1 MLSIQTLN
9 IDKKDNLAVY
19 NLNYPIITL
28 NKEKTIIN
36 DINQKIYKDIIAF
49 KTSTEDIL
57 ELMPRGNKQISYINT
72 EYYISYNDNGIISIP
87 IEFSQLDGLYSTSYI
102 NSYNYDIN
110 LEKEINLEDIFN
122 SDIDYIKLITNKIE
136 SRISE
141 LEKELSI
148 EKYIMVL
155 DYLKDIIL
163 CDNPDFCICKDGIII
178 CFSSYELDTS
188 IPDISTFKITFK
200 EDRSYFS
207 NYIIER
213 VLDGFKGDI

>member
-9 IDKKDNLAVY
+9 IDKKDNLAMY

-36 DINQKIYKDIIAF
+36 DINQKIYEDIIAF
-49 KTSTEDIL
+49 KTFIEDIL

-72 EYYISYNDNGIISIP
+72 EYYVSYNDNGIISIP
-87 IEFSQLDGLYSTSYI
+87 IEFSQLDGLYNVSYI

-110 LEKEINLEDIFN
+110 LEKEINLEDVFN
-122 SDIDYIKLITNKIE
+122 SNIDYIKLITNKIE
-136 SRISE
+136 SRINE

-148 EKYIMVL
+148 EQYIMVL

-163 CDNPDFCICKDGIII
+163 CDNPNFCICNDGIII

-188 IPDISTFKITFK
+188 IPDITTFKITFE

>member
-1 MLSIQTLN
+1 MLSIQTSN
-9 IDKKDNLAVY
+9 IDKTDNLALY

-36 DINQKIYKDIIAF
+36 EINQKIYEDIIAF
-49 KTSTEDIL
+49 KTSIEDIL
-57 ELMPRGNKQISYINT
+57 ELIPKGDNQISYINT
-72 EYYISYNDNGIISIP
+72 EYYVSYNDNGIISIP

-136 SRISE
+136 SRINE

-148 EKYIMVL
+148 EQYIMVL

-163 CDNPDFCICKDGIII
+163 CDNPAFCICKDGIII

-188 IPDISTFKITFK
+188 IPDITTFKITFN

-213 VLDGFKGDI
+213 VLGGFKEDI

>member
-9 IDKKDNLAVY
+9 IDKKDNLAMY

-36 DINQKIYKDIIAF
+36 EINQKIYEDIISF
-49 KTSTEDIL
+49 KAAIEDIL
-57 ELMPRGNKQISYINT
+57 EVMPISDKHISYINT

-87 IEFSQLDGLYSTSYI
+87 IEFSQLDGLYNVSYI

-110 LEKEINLEDIFN
+110 LEKEINLEDVFN

-136 SRISE
+136 SRINE

-148 EKYIMVL
+148 EQYIMVL

-163 CDNPDFCICKDGIII
+163 CDNPTFCICNDGIII

-188 IPDISTFKITFK
+188 IPDITTFKITFE